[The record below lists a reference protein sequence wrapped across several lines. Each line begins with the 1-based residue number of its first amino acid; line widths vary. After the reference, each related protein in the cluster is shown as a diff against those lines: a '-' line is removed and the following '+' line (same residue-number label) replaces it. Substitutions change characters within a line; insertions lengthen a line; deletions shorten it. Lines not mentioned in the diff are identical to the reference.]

1 MRMSS
6 MRGSAGAGSSINV
19 TIVRSCWRSSGSGG
33 KYPGTRT
40 DLTNSPTICALG
52 SMTRLPRRMRWP
64 SRMRSA
70 SSSLSAVCDSS
81 SLGGVAWS
89 VMTFLRRALYC
100 PRSRMSAMT
109 STAKRNLIAQWAFDT
124 RPVLLRFHLWLED
137 VEVER
142 AQAEPVSAHTFAPR
156 GIARCLAMTSA
167 ATALGTR
174 LFGDY
179 GGGRG
184 KDKAAVNQVKKAADA
199 VSAYVMSEGLW
210 HLTRTLPENHAL
222 MVCLGEGLMPKVGET
237 PEMGANPMLGF
248 GRVYARPELARTV
261 DRRVRRLLNEPGHT
275 FEQFYEWLQGRGI
288 TLWGAAVDTLENT
301 SRFAEGKP
309 TGPMAVFHL
318 FDSPLT
324 LSRPYEAYMGCLTVP
339 ARVAEAAQSASV
351 LLDYRT
357 SRTQV
362 AEAIEAAYPGIRRE
376 HIHVWTLRGKSRV
389 RRLGRLWEE
398 WAKLGVHL
406 VEDGWKAPSGLEVFT
421 DSGTY
426 APTFLVGS
434 WQDEADATHV
444 FLCDGYAATA
454 EAVQAASLSDVLDV
468 HATMAL
474 FSPTFDLPVDVE
486 ARLMHLDPAVPDFAQ
501 RLGALIG
508 GREVEA
514 GKVRTYAEAIREAAA
529 SNMPLDKRVLQ
540 ADDFLPEKNWSVLAS
555 VGYMC
560 DDPYTGA
567 PGVTQVADHVYRV
580 TTRLATR
587 KASSRVTFT
596 LRLMESLD
604 TTRQVFSP
612 LLVRFLSGVDHTTRP
627 VKISDSGR
635 IRNELQTMIPQAL
648 EHDGD
653 RIRVRFER
661 INEMVLSRQKQ
672 ATIQRVLAWYK
683 ANHPVWFAWLD
694 LT

>member
-1 MRMSS
+1 M
-6 MRGSAGAGSSINV
+6 
-19 TIVRSCWRSSGSGG
+19 
-33 KYPGTRT
+33 T
-40 DLTNSPTICALG
+40 D
-52 SMTRLPRRMRWP
+52 
-64 SRMRSA
+64 
-70 SSSLSAVCDSS
+70 
-81 SLGGVAWS
+81 S
-89 VMTFLRRALYC
+89 V
-100 PRSRMSAMT
+100 
-109 STAKRNLIAQWAFDT
+109 KRNLVAQWAFDT

-137 VEVER
+137 VDVER

-174 LFGDY
+174 LFGDF
-179 GGGRG
+179 GAGAGQ
-184 KDKAAVNQVKKAADA
+184 DKATVNQVKKAADA

-301 SRFAEGKP
+301 SRFADGKP

-318 FDSPLT
+318 FDSPLR
-324 LSRPYEAYMGCLTVP
+324 LSRPYESYMGCLTVP
-339 ARVAEAAQSASV
+339 ARVAEAAANTSV

-357 SRTQV
+357 PRKQV

-376 HIHVWTLRGKSRV
+376 HIHVWTLRGKSRIH
-389 RRLGRLWEE
+389 RLGKLWEE
-398 WAKLGVHL
+398 WERVGVHL
-406 VEDGWKAPSGLEVFT
+406 VDDGWKAPSGLAVFT

-434 WQDEADATHV
+434 WRDAAGATHV

-454 EAVQAASLSDVLDV
+454 EAMQAASLSDVLDV
-468 HATMAL
+468 HSTMSL
-474 FSPTFDLPVDVE
+474 FSPTFELPVDVE
-486 ARLMHLDPAVPDFAQ
+486 GRLMQLDPAAPDFAA
-501 RLGALIG
+501 RLAQLIG
-508 GREVEA
+508 VQQLET
-514 GKVRTYAEAIREAAA
+514 GKVRSYAEAINEAAT
-529 SNMPLDKRVLQ
+529 SNMPLGKPVLH
-540 ADDFLPEKNWSVLAS
+540 ADDFLPEKDWHVLAS
-555 VGYMC
+555 VGYIC
-560 DDPYTGA
+560 DDPYTGT
-567 PGVTQVADHVYRV
+567 PGVTRVAENIYRV

-596 LRLMESLD
+596 LRLMESFEE
-604 TTRQVFSP
+604 TRQVFSP

-627 VKISDSGR
+627 VKVSDSGR

-661 INEMVLSRQKQ
+661 INDRVLSADKQ
-672 ATIQRVLAWYK
+672 AKIRGVLEWYK
-683 ANHPVWFAWLD
+683 AHHPVWFEWLE
-694 LT
+694 LA

>member
-1 MRMSS
+1 M
-6 MRGSAGAGSSINV
+6 
-19 TIVRSCWRSSGSGG
+19 TQ
-33 KYPGTRT
+33 TRT
-40 DLTNSPTICALG
+40 D
-52 SMTRLPRRMRWP
+52 
-64 SRMRSA
+64 
-70 SSSLSAVCDSS
+70 
-81 SLGGVAWS
+81 
-89 VMTFLRRALYC
+89 
-100 PRSRMSAMT
+100 
-109 STAKRNLIAQWAFDT
+109 KRDLVAQWAFDT

-137 VEVER
+137 VEVDR
-142 AQAEPVSAHTFAPR
+142 AQDRPVSAHTFTPR

-179 GGGRG
+179 GAGAGG
-184 KDKAAVNQVKKAADA
+184 DKGTLNQVKKAADA

-222 MVCLGEGLMPKVGET
+222 MVCLGEGLMPKSGET

-261 DRRVRRLLNEPGHT
+261 ERRVRRLLNEPGHT
-275 FEQFYEWLQGRGI
+275 FEQFHAWLQGRGI

-318 FDSPLT
+318 FDSPLR
-324 LSRPYEAYMGCLTVP
+324 LSRPYESYMGTLTVP
-339 ARVAEAAQSASV
+339 ARVAEAAESASV

-357 SRTQV
+357 PRKQV

-376 HIHVWTLRGKSRV
+376 QIHVWTLRGKSRV

-398 WAKLGVHL
+398 WEKLGVHL
-406 VEDGWKAPSGLEVFT
+406 VEDGWRAPSGLEVFT

-434 WQDEADATHV
+434 WQDEAKLTHV

-468 HATMAL
+468 HATMSL

-486 ARLMHLDPAVPDFAQ
+486 GRLMQLDPAARDFAE
-501 RLGALIG
+501 RLRALIG
-508 GREVEA
+508 GAEVDA
-514 GKVRTYAEAIREAAA
+514 GRVRTYAEAIQEAAA
-529 SNMPLDKRVLQ
+529 SNMPLGKHVLQ
-540 ADDFLPEKNWSVLAS
+540 ADDFLPEKDWHVLAC

-567 PGVTQVADHVYRV
+567 PGITQVADNVYRV

-587 KASSRVTFT
+587 KASSRITFT
-596 LRLMESLD
+596 LRLMETFD

-648 EHDGD
+648 EHDGE

-661 INEMVLSRQKQ
+661 INEMVLSRDKQ
-672 ATIQRVLAWYK
+672 AAIRRVLEWYK
-683 ANHPVWFAWLD
+683 RHHPVWFHWLD
-694 LT
+694 V

>member
-1 MRMSS
+1 MTD
-6 MRGSAGAGSSINV
+6 SA
-19 TIVRSCWRSSGSGG
+19 
-33 KYPGTRT
+33 KQ
-40 DLTNSPTICALG
+40 DL
-52 SMTRLPRRMRWP
+52 
-64 SRMRSA
+64 
-70 SSSLSAVCDSS
+70 V
-81 SLGGVAWS
+81 
-89 VMTFLRRALYC
+89 
-100 PRSRMSAMT
+100 
-109 STAKRNLIAQWAFDT
+109 AQWAFDT

-142 AQAEPVSAHTFAPR
+142 AQAEPVSALTFTPR

-174 LFGDY
+174 LFGQY
-179 GGGRG
+179 GAGADR
-184 KDKAAVNQVKKAADA
+184 DKATYNQVKKAADA

-210 HLTRTLPENHAL
+210 HLSRTLPENHAL
-222 MVCLGEGLMPKVGET
+222 MVCLGEGLMPKAGET

-248 GRVYARPELARTV
+248 GRVYARTELARTV

-318 FDSPLT
+318 FDSPLR
-324 LSRPYEAYMGCLTVP
+324 LSRPYESYMGCLTVP
-339 ARVAEAAQSASV
+339 ARVAEAAENASV

-357 SRTQV
+357 PRRQV
-362 AEAIEAAYPGIRRE
+362 AAAIEAAYPGIRRE
-376 HIHVWTLRGKSRV
+376 HIHVWTLRGNSRV

-398 WAKLGVHL
+398 WEKLGVHL

-454 EAVQAASLSDVLDV
+454 EAGQ
-468 HATMAL
+468 
-474 FSPTFDLPVDVE
+474 
-486 ARLMHLDPAVPDFAQ
+486 
-501 RLGALIG
+501 
-508 GREVEA
+508 
-514 GKVRTYAEAIREAAA
+514 VRTYAEAIREAAA

-540 ADDFLPEKNWSVLAS
+540 ADDFLPEKNWHVLAS
-555 VGYMC
+555 AGYMC

-567 PGVTQVADHVYRV
+567 PGVTQVADNVYRV
-580 TTRLATR
+580 TTRLTTR
-587 KASSRVTFT
+587 KASSRITFT
-596 LRLMESLD
+596 LRLMESFE

-635 IRNELQTMIPQAL
+635 IRNELQTMLSQAL
-648 EHDGD
+648 EHDGEH
-653 RIRVRFER
+653 IRVHFDR
-661 INEMVLSRQKQ
+661 INEMVLAREKQ
-672 ATIQRVLAWYK
+672 AAIRKVLAWYK
-683 ANHPVWFAWLD
+683 VNHPVWFEWLE
-694 LT
+694 LV

>member
-1 MRMSS
+1 MTD
-6 MRGSAGAGSSINV
+6 SAKQTLV
-19 TIVRSCWRSSGSGG
+19 
-33 KYPGTRT
+33 
-40 DLTNSPTICALG
+40 
-52 SMTRLPRRMRWP
+52 
-64 SRMRSA
+64 
-70 SSSLSAVCDSS
+70 
-81 SLGGVAWS
+81 
-89 VMTFLRRALYC
+89 
-100 PRSRMSAMT
+100 
-109 STAKRNLIAQWAFDT
+109 AQWAFDT

-174 LFGDY
+174 LFGEF
-179 GGGRG
+179 GAGAGR
-184 KDKAAVNQVKKAADA
+184 DKATVNQVKKAADA

-275 FEQFYEWLQGRGI
+275 FEQFHEWLQGRGI

-301 SRFAEGKP
+301 SRFADGKS

-318 FDSPLT
+318 FDSPLR
-324 LSRPYEAYMGCLTVP
+324 LSRPYESYMGCLTVP
-339 ARVAEAAQSASV
+339 ARVAESAESASV

-357 SRTQV
+357 PRKQV

-389 RRLGRLWEE
+389 HRLGRLWAE
-398 WAKLGVHL
+398 WEKVGVHL
-406 VEDGWKAPSGLEVFT
+406 VEDGWSAPSGLAVFT

-434 WQDEADATHV
+434 WRDEAQATHA

-454 EAVQAASLSDVLDV
+454 EAMQAASLSDVLDV
-468 HATMAL
+468 HSTMSL
-474 FSPTFDLPVDVE
+474 FSPTFELPVDVE
-486 ARLMHLDPAVPDFAQ
+486 ARLMQLDPSAPDFAR
-501 RLGALIG
+501 RLGTLIG
-508 GREVEA
+508 GQDVEA
-514 GKVRTYAEAIREAAA
+514 GRVRAYAEAIREAAA
-529 SNMPLDKRVLQ
+529 SNIPLGKPVLR
-540 ADDFLPEKNWSVLAS
+540 ADDFLPDKSWSVLAS

-567 PGVTQVADHVYRV
+567 PGVTQVAENVYRV

-587 KASSRVTFT
+587 KASSRITFT
-596 LRLMESLD
+596 LRLMESLE

-635 IRNELQTMIPQAL
+635 IRNELQTMLPQAL
-648 EHDGD
+648 EHDGE
-653 RIRVRFER
+653 RIRVHFDR
-661 INEMVLSRQKQ
+661 INEGVMPRDKQ
-672 ATIQRVLAWYK
+672 ATIRRVLEWYK
-683 ANHPVWFAWLD
+683 TNHPVWFAWLD
-694 LT
+694 LV

>member
-1 MRMSS
+1 M
-6 MRGSAGAGSSINV
+6 
-19 TIVRSCWRSSGSGG
+19 
-33 KYPGTRT
+33 T
-40 DLTNSPTICALG
+40 DS
-52 SMTRLPRRMRWP
+52 
-64 SRMRSA
+64 
-70 SSSLSAVCDSS
+70 
-81 SLGGVAWS
+81 
-89 VMTFLRRALYC
+89 
-100 PRSRMSAMT
+100 
-109 STAKRNLIAQWAFDT
+109 AKRNLVAQWAFDT

-174 LFGDY
+174 LFGDF
-179 GGGRG
+179 GAGAGQ
-184 KDKAAVNQVKKAADA
+184 DKATVNQVKKAADA

-248 GRVYARPELARTV
+248 GRVYARPQLARTV
-261 DRRVRRLLNEPGHT
+261 DRRVRRLLNEPGHS
-275 FEQFYEWLQGRGI
+275 FQQFYEWLQSRGI

-301 SRFAEGKP
+301 SRFADGKP

-318 FDSPLT
+318 FDSPLR
-324 LSRPYEAYMGCLTVP
+324 LSRPYESYMGCLTVP
-339 ARVAEAAQSASV
+339 ARVAEAAASSSV

-357 SRTQV
+357 PRKQV

-389 RRLGRLWEE
+389 HRLGKLWEE
-398 WAKLGVHL
+398 WERVGVHL
-406 VEDGWKAPSGLEVFT
+406 VDDGWKAPSGFAVFT

-426 APTFLVGS
+426 APTFLVGN
-434 WQDEADATHV
+434 WRDAAGATHV

-454 EAVQAASLSDVLDV
+454 EAMQAASLSDVLDV
-468 HATMAL
+468 HSTMSL
-474 FSPTFDLPVDVE
+474 FSPTFELPVDVE
-486 ARLMHLDPAVPDFAQ
+486 GRLMQLDPAAPDFPARLAQ
-501 RLGALIG
+501 LIG
-508 GREVEA
+508 VQA
-514 GKVRTYAEAIREAAA
+514 LDTGKVRSYAEAINDAAA
-529 SNMPLDKRVLQ
+529 SNMPLGKPVLH
-540 ADDFLPEKNWSVLAS
+540 ADDFLPEKDWHVLAS
-555 VGYMC
+555 VGFIC

-567 PGVTQVADHVYRV
+567 PGVTRLAENVYRV

-587 KASSRVTFT
+587 KASSRITFT
-596 LRLMESLD
+596 LRLMESFEE
-604 TTRQVFSP
+604 TRQVFSP

-627 VKISDSGR
+627 VKVSDSGR

-661 INEMVLSRQKQ
+661 INDRVLSADKQ
-672 ATIQRVLAWYK
+672 DKIRGVLEWYK
-683 ANHPVWFAWLD
+683 AHHPVWFEWLE
-694 LT
+694 LA